1 MKNFPSVLLC
11 LVLCLS
17 VPRAAMAQLEPFIG
31 QIAWVGFN
39 FNPRGWANCDGQL
52 LPISQYQALF
62 SLLGT
67 TYGGDGRTTFALPD
81 MRGRVP
87 IHPGS
92 GPGLTPYS
100 QGQRGGVESVTLL
113 ESQIPSHSHG
123 LAVSTSK
130 ANRAFPF
137 GNQFG
142 MALFKPDG
150 APRVQ
155 GPVIPYRTPENPPD
169 ELMDPRTIANTGGSQ
184 PHTNIQPF
192 NTIRCIIALEGVFPS
207 RN

>member
-1 MKNFPSVLLC
+1 MKKIPLL
-11 LVLCLS
+11 LLAFALS
-17 VPRAAMAQLEPFIG
+17 LGVPRAAVAQAEPFIG
-31 QIAWVGFN
+31 QIAWVAFN

-52 LPISQYQALF
+52 LAISQNQALF

-67 TYGGDGRTTFALPD
+67 MYGGDGRTTFGLPD

-87 IHPGS
+87 IHLGN

-100 QGQRGGVESVTLL
+100 QGQKGGVESVTLQ

-123 LAVSTSK
+123 LAVSTSQG
-130 ANRAFPF
+130 NRAFGF

-142 MALFKPDG
+142 MALFKPESG
-150 APRVQ
+150 PRVQ

-192 NTIRCIIALEGVFPS
+192 NTIRCIIALEGLFPS

>member
-1 MKNFPSVLLC
+1 MKKIPLL
-11 LVLCLS
+11 LLAFALGLG
-17 VPRAAMAQLEPFIG
+17 VPRAAVAQVDPFLG
-31 QIAWVGFN
+31 QIAWVAFT

-52 LPISQYQALF
+52 LPIAQNSALF

-67 TYGGDGRTTFALPD
+67 TYGGDGRVTFALPD

-87 IHPGS
+87 IHLGS
-92 GPGLTPYS
+92 GPGLTTYQ
-100 QGQRGGVESVTLL
+100 QGERGGVESVTLQ

-142 MALFKPDG
+142 MALFKPESG
-150 APRVQ
+150 PRVQ